1 MLLEEFRICLK
12 NEDFFCPIQTDV
24 NFGFEGVDFKFP
36 PLLIYNKYIIIIF
49 LKLVCI
55 YFGICYLQ
63 AMSVFDIC
71 EETEGLM
78 SGMQ

>member
-1 MLLEEFRICLK
+1 M
-12 NEDFFCPIQTDV
+12 
-24 NFGFEGVDFKFP
+24 DFKFP
-36 PLLIYNKYIIIIF
+36 PLLIYNKYIIIVF

-63 AMSVFDIC
+63 AMPVFDIC